1 MGSSFSL
8 GKNSRGQGRRVCEAG
23 GTGERGSGDRKSGA
37 ERVERVD
44 TEPQPRAVCF
54 LVARELGARE
64 QGHLCP
70 NTRLSQQLLVW
81 YKEVCQVSTEG
92 TAGMQD
98 PYPEEVSRQSGRKA
112 DTHVINTSAGSYTQR
127 LRNREGMINF
137 SAIHCSASSGK
148 FPLSFPHPTDGSF
161 SFSSWRAGH
170 SSNSSSA
177 PPFIILTFCKQPH
190 QLSWLHFHSLR
201 EDCRISLSLS
211 LISHLRY
218 LRTSRKH

>member
-8 GKNSRGQGRRVCEAG
+8 GENSRGQGRRVCKAG
-23 GTGERGSGDRKSGA
+23 RVGERGSGDRKSGA
-37 ERVERVD
+37 ERVERVE

-64 QGHLCP
+64 QCHLCP
-70 NTRLSQQLLVW
+70 NTWLSQQLLVW
-81 YKEVCQVSTEG
+81 YKEVYQVSTEG

-148 FPLSFPHPTDGSF
+148 FPFSFPHPTDGCLFILKLMSRTF
-161 SFSSWRAGH
+161 LKIFI
-170 SSNSSSA
+170 SSSVHH
-177 PPFIILTFCKQPH
+177 PHIL
-190 QLSWLHFHSLR
+190 
-201 EDCRISLSLS
+201 
-211 LISHLRY
+211 
-218 LRTSRKH
+218 